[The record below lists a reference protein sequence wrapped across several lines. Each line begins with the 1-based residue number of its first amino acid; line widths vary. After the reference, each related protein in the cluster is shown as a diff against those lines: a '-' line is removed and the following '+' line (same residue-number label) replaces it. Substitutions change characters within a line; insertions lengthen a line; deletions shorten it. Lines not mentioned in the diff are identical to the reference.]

1 MILFYA
7 VQSLRQKFKSKK
19 HNSNPAHN
27 SDTAETHPEGAADN
41 SAYQE
46 LELKNRE
53 PENSYHSLRINT
65 RRTMND
71 ETKIEDEAIYEEMD
85 KVREKADIC

>member
-7 VQSLRQKFKSKK
+7 VQSLRQRSKSKK
-19 HNSNPAHN
+19 DNSKPEPNYDIP
-27 SDTAETHPEGAADN
+27 EIYPEGAADN

-85 KVREKADIC
+85 QVREKANIC